1 MGIATGKQT
10 PTDYDVAVVGGGVAG
25 LSAAIRVRFVK
36 SMEALPL
43 SVVVFECSK
52 PGGLVRVGQQ
62 RYVTGPSFKL
72 EADGILGDL
81 LNDVEQYEIPIL
93 RTRIASVEVEGKKF
107 VLHGEDGSRTTALS
121 VVVASGSRP
130 LCNELEFLGEGVFIT
145 YKGLSFLPLILD
157 DAVKTAGDKPV
168 AVVTNRRI
176 GALLPL
182 FGNRKAD
189 FLYLLFPPAGEASGL
204 TMPGRTLEI
213 AGFAVRK
220 VTGGF
225 ELEVRS
231 REDGKTA
238 VEECGAVL
246 LDYVSFQTEP
256 SMPVFETPIRRSPT
270 GAPVVDSFLASSVP
284 GLYFAGD
291 VTCRYA
297 NTAAAIS
304 DGVLAGFGAYSHAYR
319 ALFGHSPPLFAYRA
333 PESPGRFL
341 AGELPVLADG
351 YRIRWLQ
358 TPPPGHPLRNSNGRT
373 VGEAAA
379 DSGLSGDRVKDLAY
393 EAIRAKSLTVYPP
406 DARPETP

>member
-1 MGIATGKQT
+1 MEVGTTVQ
-10 PTDYDVAVVGGGVAG
+10 PRPDYDVAVVGGGVAG

-43 SVVVFECSK
+43 SVVVFECST

-62 RYVTGPSFKL
+62 RYVTGPSFRL
-72 EADGILGDL
+72 DARNILGDL
-81 LNDVEQYEIPIL
+81 LKDIEQYEIPIL
-93 RTRIASVEVEGKKF
+93 RTRITSVGREGEIF
-107 VLHGEDGSRTTALS
+107 VLEGDDGSRTTALS
-121 VVVASGSRP
+121 VVIATGSRP
-130 LCNELEFLGEGVFIT
+130 LCNELEFLGKGVFIT

-157 DAVKTAGDKPV
+157 EAVLTAGGKTV

-189 FLYLLFPPAGEASGL
+189 FLYLLFPPSRETGGL
-204 TMPGRTLEI
+204 TMPGRTVEI
-213 AGFAVRK
+213 AGFEVRK
-220 VTGGF
+220 VAGGF
-225 ELEVRS
+225 ELDVRS
-231 REDGKTA
+231 LKGEKT

-256 SMPVFETPIRRSPT
+256 SMPVCHTNLAQESEGVPK
-270 GAPVVDSFLASSVP
+270 VDSFLASSLP

-341 AGELPVLADG
+341 AGELPALTDR

-379 DSGLSGDRVKDLAY
+379 DSGLSGDKVKDLAY

>member
-1 MGIATGKQT
+1 MGIDTAHQA
-10 PTDYDVAVVGGGVAG
+10 PANYDVAVIGGGVAG

-36 SMEALPL
+36 AMEALPL

-72 EADGILGDL
+72 DADNILGDL
-81 LNDVEQYEIPIL
+81 MGDVEQYEIPIL
-93 RTRIASVEVEGKKF
+93 RTRITAVEQAGKKF
-107 VLHGEDGSRTTALS
+107 VLHGEDGSHTTALS
-121 VVVASGSRP
+121 VVVATGSRP
-130 LCNELEFLGEGVFIT
+130 LCNELEFLGDGVFIT

-157 DAVKTAGDKPV
+157 EAVKTAGGKPV

-182 FGNRKAD
+182 FGNRTAD
-189 FLYLLFPPAGEASGL
+189 FLYLLFPPAAESGGL
-204 TMPGRTLEI
+204 KMPGRTLDI
-213 AGFAVRK
+213 AGFEVRK
-220 VTGGF
+220 VDGGF

-231 REDGKTA
+231 RSGETS
-238 VEECGAVL
+238 VEKCGAVL

-256 SMPVFETPIRRSPT
+256 SLPSLDVPIRLGPT

-319 ALFGHSPPLFAYRA
+319 TLFGHSPPLFAYRA
-333 PESPGRFL
+333 PESPGQFL
-341 AGELPVLADG
+341 AGELPNLSDG
-351 YRIRWLQ
+351 HLIRWLQ
-358 TPPPGHPLRNSNGRT
+358 TPSQGHPLRACDGST
-373 VGEAAA
+373 LAEASR
-379 DSGLSGDRVKDLAY
+379 DSGLTVSRVKDLVLD
-393 EAIRAKSLTVYPP
+393 AIRDKRLTVYPP
-406 DARPETP
+406 QTSGGN